1 MRNLYSTIL
10 LFSFL
15 FLACSKNDAP
25 NKPSDSGFAL
35 SSVKVGNQDLQIN
48 SKGIALSPEITIDF
62 DETLAS
68 QDLSST
74 IQLLNA
80 DKATMASNVKLIDG
94 GKRVS
99 ITPSKPLLA
108 LSKYEILIKN
118 SLKST
123 SNNSLKQQYNIV
135 FNTAIDQSDKFK
147 RISEEELLNLVQKQ
161 TFSYF
166 WDFAHP
172 NSGMIR
178 ERNSSTETV
187 TTGGTGFGLMAIV
200 TAVHR
205 NFITKAEGLARTKK
219 IISFLKSA
227 DKYHGAFSHW
237 YNGATGKTQP
247 FSTKDNGADLV
258 ETSLLFQGLFVAREY
273 FQDATVTADI
283 NAMYQAV
290 EWNFFQNGQNVLF
303 WHWSPSNAWEMNL
316 KIQGWNESLITYV
329 LAAGSSQ
336 HGIEKKVY
344 DEGWTRNGQFK
355 NGKSFFNLVLPLGP
369 DQGGPLFTAQ
379 YSFLGI
385 NPIGLKDAHAD
396 YEEQVKNQTLINR
409 AYCISNPKGYY
420 GYSSSNWGL
429 TAGDIPNGYSA
440 MSASNDLGII
450 SPTAALTSMA
460 FTPKESKEA
469 LEFFYYKLGD
479 RLWGQYGFKDG
490 FSLDQAWFA
499 ESFISIN
506 QGPIIIGIENHRSK
520 LIWNLLM
527 KSPEVKNGLKK
538 LGFTSPNI

>member
-25 NKPSDSGFAL
+25 NKPADSGFAL

-80 DKATMASNVKLIDG
+80 DKATMASSVKLIDG

-227 DKYHGAFSHW
+227 EKYHGAFSHW

-273 FQDATVTADI
+273 FQDATVTSDI

-290 EWNFFQNGQNVLF
+290 EWKFFQNGQNVLF

-336 HGIEKKVY
+336 HGIEKMVY